1 VAKLEG
7 IYEKAVEKNIGKE
20 YLEVAGEIKDKMRRS
35 ILAQDL
41 YQNFI
46 DYPLRPDPYPDPL
59 VIDFKTKKPLDP

>member
-1 VAKLEG
+1 MEG

>member
-1 VAKLEG
+1 MAKLEG